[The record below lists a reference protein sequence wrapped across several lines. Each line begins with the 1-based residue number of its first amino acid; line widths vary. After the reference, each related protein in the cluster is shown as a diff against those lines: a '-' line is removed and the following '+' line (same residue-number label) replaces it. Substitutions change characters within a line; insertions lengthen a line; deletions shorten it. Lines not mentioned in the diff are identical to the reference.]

1 MLETF
6 NIPSYMLLPEDEIQI
21 HQYTD
26 EDEKQL
32 SQEIETLKSQYRRVS
47 KIKWI
52 LNIIVFV

>member
-26 EDEKQL
+26 EDEKEL
-32 SQEIETLKSQYRRVS
+32 SQEIESLKSQYRRVN
-47 KIKWI
+47 KI
-52 LNIIVFV
+52 NMDCEY